1 MEDQL
6 QLARIQIAQMKD
18 EIAELTS
25 RQDWTA
31 REKELN
37 ERHARELYEQK
48 MFFKG
53 LMEEQKESHRVDMEN
68 LKKSLHEESERNI
81 QRLEESHKRE
91 MDALRAQQAIHEDFQ
106 NRHVDFLNKGMAELK
121 DLLQASQLNEEEAKA
136 LAQWRQRQAWRRSSE
151 QRAYLNGRQPKNR
164 QEQKDHMC
172 DDSDDDITNPNG
184 GNAQG
189 GTADVEQPAPN
200 PDKKSKDGKKS
211 ESSRTDYTK
220 NKPYTAT
227 PTYIKLGDYYT
238 LPSGGRF
245 VNR

>member
-1 MEDQL
+1 MCTFADVNAEDKL
-6 QLARIQIAQMKD
+6 QLALIRIAQLED
-18 EIAELTS
+18 ELKAQAS
-25 RQDWTA
+25 RPDWTA

-106 NRHVDFLNKGMAELK
+106 NRHIDFLNKGMAELK
-121 DLLQASQLNEEEAKA
+121 DLLQASQLSEEEAKA
-136 LAQWRQRQAWRRSSE
+136 MAQWRQRQAWRRSSE

-172 DDSDDDITNPNG
+172 DDSDDDIGYVLIICCQVLPPILTRSRRMVRRARAAVPTTQRTNHIQLP
-184 GNAQG
+184 
-189 GTADVEQPAPN
+189 PPI
-200 PDKKSKDGKKS
+200 
-211 ESSRTDYTK
+211 SSWAIT
-220 NKPYTAT
+220 
-227 PTYIKLGDYYT
+227 T
-238 LPSGGRF
+238 LCLLVG
-245 VNR
+245 VL

>member
-1 MEDQL
+1 MISMTSEGAAVKVEDQL

-53 LMEEQKESHRVDMEN
+53 LMEEQKESHRVDMEI

-91 MDALRAQQAIHEDFQ
+91 MDALRAQQASHEVFQ
-106 NRHVDFLNKGMAELK
+106 NRHIDFLNKGMAELK
-121 DLLQASQLNEEEAKA
+121 DLLQASQLSEEEAKA
-136 LAQWRQRQAWRRSSE
+136 LAQWRQRQA
-151 QRAYLNGRQPKNR
+151 
-164 QEQKDHMC
+164 
-172 DDSDDDITNPNG
+172 
-184 GNAQG
+184 
-189 GTADVEQPAPN
+189 
-200 PDKKSKDGKKS
+200 
-211 ESSRTDYTK
+211 
-220 NKPYTAT
+220 
-227 PTYIKLGDYYT
+227 
-238 LPSGGRF
+238 
-245 VNR
+245 

>member
-1 MEDQL
+1 
-6 QLARIQIAQMKD
+6 
-18 EIAELTS
+18 
-25 RQDWTA
+25 
-31 REKELN
+31 
-37 ERHARELYEQK
+37 
-48 MFFKG
+48 
-53 LMEEQKESHRVDMEN
+53 MEEQKESHRVGMEN

-106 NRHVDFLNKGMAELK
+106 NRHIDFLNKGMAELK
-121 DLLQASQLNEEEAKA
+121 DLLQASQLSEEEAKA

-189 GTADVEQPAPN
+189 GTA
-200 PDKKSKDGKKS
+200 
-211 ESSRTDYTK
+211 
-220 NKPYTAT
+220 
-227 PTYIKLGDYYT
+227 
-238 LPSGGRF
+238 
-245 VNR
+245 

>member
-68 LKKSLHEESERNI
+68 LKKSLMKKVSVI
-81 QRLEESHKRE
+81 SS
-91 MDALRAQQAIHEDFQ
+91 
-106 NRHVDFLNKGMAELK
+106 V
-121 DLLQASQLNEEEAKA
+121 
-136 LAQWRQRQAWRRSSE
+136 WRSLISARWM
-151 QRAYLNGRQPKNR
+151 P
-164 QEQKDHMC
+164 
-172 DDSDDDITNPNG
+172 
-184 GNAQG
+184 
-189 GTADVEQPAPN
+189 
-200 PDKKSKDGKKS
+200 
-211 ESSRTDYTK
+211 
-220 NKPYTAT
+220 
-227 PTYIKLGDYYT
+227 
-238 LPSGGRF
+238 
-245 VNR
+245 